1 MRSQKSREVAWT
13 GMLFALAIALS
24 FLESAITPLLG
35 LMPAMKLGLSNIVV
49 MYALLFLRTRMAM
62 LLVVPEKAARFGI
75 DYTLAPGDRLCL
87 GVGPAVSWA
96 DWPGFVPAARSDTV
110 VVQYVLPMRRRG
122 RPHHVEA
129 GAWWSAGG
137 TGVRSLT
144 R

>member
-1 MRSQKSREVAWT
+1 MNKLYADTVTLYHADAAAQTVVRTVLRGVSWQQGGRAVPDTAGT
-13 GMLFALAIALS
+13 R
-24 FLESAITPLLG
+24 LG
-35 LMPAMKLGLSNIVV
+35 V
-49 MYALLFLRTRMAM
+49 AM
-62 LLVVPEKAARFGI
+62 LLAVPEASARYGT

-87 GVGPAVSWA
+87 GEGPEVRWA
-96 DWPGFVPAARSDTV
+96 DWPGFVPAARPDTV

-122 RPHHVEA
+122 KAHHLEA

>member
-1 MRSQKSREVAWT
+1 MNKLCCDTVT
-13 GMLFALAIALS
+13 LS
-24 FLESAITPLLG
+24 PPDKATQTVRRTVLHRVVWQQGGRAVPDVGGTRLG
-35 LMPAMKLGLSNIVV
+35 V
-49 MYALLFLRTRMAM
+49 AM

>member
-1 MRSQKSREVAWT
+1 MRRTVLHRVVWQQGGRAVPDVGGT
-13 GMLFALAIALS
+13 R
-24 FLESAITPLLG
+24 LG
-35 LMPAMKLGLSNIVV
+35 V
-49 MYALLFLRTRMAM
+49 AM